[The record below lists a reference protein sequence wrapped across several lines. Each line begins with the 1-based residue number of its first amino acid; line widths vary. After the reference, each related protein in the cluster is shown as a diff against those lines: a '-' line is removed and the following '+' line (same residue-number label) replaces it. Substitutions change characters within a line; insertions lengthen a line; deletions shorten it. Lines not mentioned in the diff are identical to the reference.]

1 MPMHFLTGQAAAAAG
16 EVAPVATIAS
26 VGGFLGP
33 ALIGYLKNR
42 AETHTIAFILLG
54 AAALVAGLLCLWL
67 RSSTCHA
74 VNSLASS
81 R

>member
-1 MPMHFLTGQAAAAAG
+1 MPTHFLTGQAAAG
-16 EVAPVATIAS
+16 GVALIATVAS

-42 AETHTIAFILLG
+42 TETHTTAFILLG
-54 AAALVAGLLCLWL
+54 AAALVARLLCLWS
-67 RSSTCHA
+67 RSSRYHA